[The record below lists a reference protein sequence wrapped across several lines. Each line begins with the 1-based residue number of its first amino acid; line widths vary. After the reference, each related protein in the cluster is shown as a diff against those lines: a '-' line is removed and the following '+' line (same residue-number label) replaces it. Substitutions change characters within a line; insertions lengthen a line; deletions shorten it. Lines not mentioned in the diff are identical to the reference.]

1 MKLKNL
7 IITVLF
13 ITMIIFLGS
22 IHKVI
27 HDNDDK
33 DNLNDKY
40 PLKRKNALTEEE
52 IEKILKEINGK
63 NKNLK

>member
-40 PLKRKNALTEEE
+40 PLKRKNAFTEEE